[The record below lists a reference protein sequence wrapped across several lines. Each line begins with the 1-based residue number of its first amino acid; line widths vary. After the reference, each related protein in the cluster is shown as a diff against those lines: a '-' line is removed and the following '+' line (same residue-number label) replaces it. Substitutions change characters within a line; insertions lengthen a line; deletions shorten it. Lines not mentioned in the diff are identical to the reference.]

1 MRELDYKRYPI
12 LFVDDE
18 LSNLENLLF
27 AFELDYTLITAS
39 SGAEALAI
47 MDRKEV
53 AVVISDQRM
62 PEMTGTELLAK
73 VKKRHPTAVKVL
85 ITAYADVEDVIDG
98 ISDGYVDRYIRKD
111 QDMRH
116 IDATIRQAIEYY
128 HENACKK
135 LAVGT
140 YHN

>member
-1 MRELDYKRYPI
+1 MKELDYKRYPI

-53 AVVISDQRM
+53 AVVVSDQRM
-62 PEMTGTELLAK
+62 PEMTGTELLTK
-73 VKKRHPTAVKVL
+73 VKDRYPNVVKVL
-85 ITAYADVEDVIDG
+85 ITAYADLEDVIDG
-98 ISDGYVDRYIRKD
+98 ISDGYIDRFIRKD
-111 QDMRH
+111 QDMGH
-116 IDATIRQAIEYY
+116 IEATIRQAIEYY
-128 HENACKK
+128 HEKVSKK
-135 LAVGT
+135 LAAGT
-140 YHN
+140 